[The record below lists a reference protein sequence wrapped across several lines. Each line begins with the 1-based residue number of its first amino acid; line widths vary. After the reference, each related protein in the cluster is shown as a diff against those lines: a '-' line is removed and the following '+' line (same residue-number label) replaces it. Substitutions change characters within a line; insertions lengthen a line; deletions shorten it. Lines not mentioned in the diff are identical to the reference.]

1 METDEK
7 DSKDSKDEKDSN
19 RGETARRSL
28 ANFDAPVAGEDA
40 MAKPV
45 ATEAVVETSMRAN
58 APRASVSASLRA
70 SLPLEASASA
80 AAEESAPSA
89 SAAPEPSYP
98 EPIAARLRR
107 LEDRA
112 AARETHWRSVLNEVQ
127 KAHAADAAGLRRQ
140 CARAVE
146 AKNVQIR
153 HFREKL
159 NRLIAAMHE
168 RSLRES
174 TRRSDDAAAATAA
187 VRLAAR

>member
-1 METDEK
+1 M
-7 DSKDSKDEKDSN
+7 
-19 RGETARRSL
+19 
-28 ANFDAPVAGEDA
+28 ANS
-40 MAKPV
+40 V
-45 ATEAVVETSMRAN
+45 ATEAAVEVSTRGD
-58 APRASVSASLRA
+58 APRASVSASFRA
-70 SLPLEASASA
+70 SSTLVASASA
-80 AAEESAPSA
+80 AAEESALSA
-89 SAAPEPSYP
+89 PAVPEPSYP
-98 EPIAARLRR
+98 EPIASRLRR

-174 TRRSDDAAAATAA
+174 TRRSDDAAATTAA
-187 VRLAAR
+187 VQLAAR